1 MWRRMTEMGR
11 RVARKMCSTKFVVV
25 TLLGLLGQ
33 PTPTAAQSHPR
44 IRLATPAPAGTSYHH
59 ILQEMGEKWRHAPG
73 GGVLLTIYPG
83 AQMGSEADMVRR
95 MRVGQIQA
103 AMVTVTGL
111 SEIDPATSALQKMP
125 MMFRSLE
132 EVDYV
137 RSQLQPELERR
148 LLEKG
153 FVVLFW
159 GDAGWVRFFSRAP
172 ASRPQ
177 DFKRMKMFVGAGDND
192 QSEIMKAAGYRPVA
206 LEWSDALTGLQTGM
220 IDALPTVPVAAL
232 AGQFYGVARHMLEVN
247 WVPLVGATVVTRKAW
262 EALPPATREAL
273 AAAAREAGQKMET
286 RSRAEANEAVE
297 AMRRRGLQVHAV
309 SPEIEAE
316 WRRVAEEFYPQIR
329 GRMVPAEMFDQ
340 VWRVLAEYRAA
351 RAAR

>member
-1 MWRRMTEMGR
+1 MWRRVTEMGR
-11 RVARKMCSTKFVVV
+11 GVARKTWSAKFLTV

-33 PTPTAAQSHPR
+33 PAPAAAQSPAR
-44 IRLATPAPAGTSYHH
+44 IRLATPAPSGTIYHH
-59 ILQEMGEKWRHAPG
+59 ILQEMGEKWKQAPG
-73 GGVLLTIYPG
+73 GGARLTIYPG

-103 AMVTVTGL
+103 AMLTVTGL
-111 SEIDPATSALQKMP
+111 AEIDPATSALQKMP

-132 EVDYV
+132 EVGHV
-137 RSQLQPELERR
+137 RTQLQPELERR

-177 DFKRMKMFVGAGDND
+177 DFKRMKMFVSAGDTD
-192 QSEIMKAAGYRPVA
+192 QSEIMKAAGYQPVS

-247 WVPLVGATVVTRKAW
+247 WAPLVGATVITRKAW
-262 EALPPATREAL
+262 EALPAATREAL
-273 AAAAREAGQKMET
+273 EAAAREAGQKMEA

-297 AMRRRGLQVHAV
+297 AMRKRGLQVHRV
-309 SPEIEAE
+309 SPELEAE
-316 WRRVAEEFYPQIR
+316 WRRVAEEFYPQVR
-329 GRMVPAEMFDQ
+329 GRLVPAEMFDQ
-340 VWRVLAEYRAA
+340 VRRVLNEYRSA